1 MMEGG
6 KTCVAMM
13 QTADLRNSGHLALCG
28 GWRGKPR
35 PSRPECFRWGMIE
48 LNLTSSIVILS
59 PGIAGL
65 VRSEGRPS

>member
-28 GWRGKPR
+28 RLDGANLDHLD
-35 PSRPECFRWGMIE
+35 PSAFDG
-48 LNLTSSIVILS
+48 
-59 PGIAGL
+59 A
-65 VRSEGRPS
+65 

>member
-28 GWRGKPR
+28 RLDG
-35 PSRPECFRWGMIE
+35 
-48 LNLTSSIVILS
+48 
-59 PGIAGL
+59 AGL
-65 VRSEGRPS
+65 QNCPAAESAGDN